1 MKVGGCMKEQITV
14 EEVRRKAKRG
24 IVQVVFSRGV
34 VMSTLLLLQIA
45 LFVGLVNY
53 LYAYDTPIYIAMTCL
68 SIIVVIRIINQKGNP
83 AFKLAWVVPIMG
95 LPIVGAS
102 FYMYCK
108 LQQQPRRM
116 KNKLQDLWIKVR
128 PYMKEDPLTTKE
140 LRFHK
145 PANANLAY
153 FLSNQLGYPVHR
165 NTKVS
170 YFSLGEEKFEALL
183 CELRKAKDF
192 IFMEYFIV
200 EESFMWD
207 EILKVLEDKVQDGVE
222 VRFMYD
228 GMCSIE
234 MMPYNY
240 PKLLKAKGIRCKVFS
255 PVLPILSTHQNN
267 RDHRKIT
274 VIDGK
279 IGFMG
284 GINIGDEYINRK
296 PRFGHWKDTAIML
309 EGEAV
314 QSLSMMFLQMWN
326 MNEKEEERFDRYIT
340 PKAETITP
348 DLGFVLPYGDSPFD
362 DENVGEEV
370 YLHILQHAQKYVH
383 IMTPYLILDNEM
395 LTNLMHTAKSGIEVI
410 IIMPDIP
417 DKWYAFVLAQTYYE
431 ELIEAGVQI
440 FQYTPGFVHAKMFVS
455 DNDTAVVGTINL
467 DYRSLYLNFECG
479 TFIYKNRV
487 VGAIEKDFQDTLHV
501 CRKITLMDV
510 KNRSFTTKVVGNVI
524 RMIAPLL

>member
-1 MKVGGCMKEQITV
+1 MKEQITV
-14 EEVRRKAKRG
+14 EEVTKKAKHG
-24 IVQVVFSRGV
+24 FVQVIFSRAV
-34 VMSTLLLLQIA
+34 VMSTLLIIQIA
-45 LFVGLVNY
+45 LFITLINY
-53 LYAYDTPIYIAMTCL
+53 LSAYDAPIYFAMTLL
-68 SIIVVIRIINQKGNP
+68 SMVVVIRIINQKGNP

-102 FYMYCK
+102 FYLFCK
-108 LQQQPRRM
+108 TQQQPRRM
-116 KNKLQDLWIKVR
+116 KDKLQGEWIKVR
-128 PYMKEDPLTTKE
+128 QFMKQDPLVVKE
-140 LRFHK
+140 LALSK

-153 FLSNQLGYPVHR
+153 FLSNRLGYPVHR

-170 YFSLGEEKFEALL
+170 YFPLGEDKLEALL
-183 CELRKAKDF
+183 CELKKAKEY

-200 EESFMWD
+200 EESSMWD
-207 EILKVLEDKVQDGVE
+207 DIREVLVQKVKDGVE

-234 MMPYNY
+234 MMPYHY
-240 PKLLKAKGIRCKVFS
+240 PKELKALGIKCKVFS
-255 PVLPILSTHQNN
+255 PVLPLLSTHQNN

-279 IGFMG
+279 VGFTG
-284 GINIGDEYINRK
+284 GINLGDEYINK
-296 PRFGHWKDTAIML
+296 KERFGHWKDTAIML

-314 QSLSMMFLQMWN
+314 QSLTMMFLQMWN
-326 MNEKEEERFDRYIT
+326 MNEKREEDYSKYTTKKSENI
-340 PKAETITP
+340 KSE
-348 DLGFVLPYGDSPFD
+348 LGFVLPYGDSPFD

-395 LTNLMHTAKSGIEVI
+395 LTNLTHTAKSGIEVI
-410 IIMPDIP
+410 IIMPGIP
-417 DKWYAFVLAQTYYE
+417 DKWYAYALAKTYYA

-440 FQYTPGFVHAKMFVS
+440 YEYTPGFIHAKMFVS

-479 TFIYKNRV
+479 AFLYKNRV
-487 VGAIEKDFQDTLHV
+487 VGAIEKDFQETLHLCKKV
-501 CRKITLMDV
+501 TLIDV
-510 KNRSFTTKVVGNVI
+510 KERSFKMKAVGNVLRI
-524 RMIAPLL
+524 IAPLM

>member
-1 MKVGGCMKEQITV
+1 MKEQITV
-14 EEVRRKAKRG
+14 EEVRKKAKRG
-24 IVQVVFSRGV
+24 LVQVVFSRGV
-34 VMSTLLLLQIA
+34 VMSFLLLLQLV
-45 LFVGLVNY
+45 LFITTVNY
-53 LYAYDTPIYIAMTCL
+53 FSAYDTPIYIAMTCL
-68 SIIVVIRIINQKGNP
+68 SVIVVIRIINEKGNP
-83 AFKLAWVVPIMG
+83 AFKLAWVVPVMG
-95 LPIVGAS
+95 LPIVGAC
-102 FYMYCK
+102 FYLYCK
-108 LQQQPRRM
+108 TQQVPKRM
-116 KNKLQDLWIKVR
+116 KNKLQELWIEIR
-128 PYMKEDPLTTKE
+128 PYMREDMLTREE
-140 LRFHK
+140 LRLSN

-153 FLSNQLGYPVHR
+153 FLSNRLGYPVHR
-165 NTKVS
+165 NTKIS
-170 YFSLGEEKFEALL
+170 YFSIGEEKFEALL
-183 CELRKAKDF
+183 CELKKAKKF

-207 EILKVLEDKVQDGVE
+207 EILEVLEAKVQEGVE

-234 MMPYNY
+234 LMPYNY
-240 PKLLKAKGIRCKVFS
+240 PKILKAKGIKCKVFS
-255 PVLPILSTHQNN
+255 PVIPVLSTHQNN

-284 GINIGDEYINRK
+284 GINLGDEYINRK
-296 PRFGHWKDTAIML
+296 ERFGHWKDTAIML

-314 QSLSMMFLQMWN
+314 QSLTMMFLQMWN
-326 MNEKEEERFDRYIT
+326 INERLKEKFDKYT
-340 PKAETITP
+340 SEKSDTVKPE
-348 DLGFVLPYGDSPFD
+348 LGFVLPYGDSPYD

-370 YLHILQHAQKYVH
+370 YLHILQHAKKYVH

-395 LTNLMHTAKSGIEVI
+395 LTNLTHAAKSGIEVI

-417 DKWYAFVLAQTYYE
+417 DKWYAFALAQTYYE

-440 FQYTPGFVHAKMFVS
+440 YQYTPGFVHAKMFVS

-501 CRKITLMDV
+501 SRKITLMDV
-510 KNRSFTTKVVGNVI
+510 KNRSVKTKVAGNI
-524 RMIAPLL
+524 FRMIAPLL